1 MKACLFIL
9 LLAAVFCS
17 TDLVAKIKQLPDIV
31 TCLLKSEVVR
41 TVVLEVYQAIVNK
54 EWSKVLT
61 ILVTKGRA
69 LYAAVKACLPA

>member
-1 MKACLFIL
+1 MKACLFVL

-17 TDLVAKIKQLPDIV
+17 TDLISKIKDLPDIV

-54 EWSKVLT
+54 EWAKVLT

-69 LYAAVKACLPA
+69 VYTAVKACLPA